1 MPNRGALM
9 NSIITTQNLK
19 RLRLC
24 LRIARH
30 ISIVLFVFFVLTIEF
45 LWQFLQWLNTVV
57 RPEVER
63 VCQQIWTHLNST
75 YQIDRRWQQRVQ
87 KTRTWVKALKPE
99 ARRIVDRAWQT
110 IDRYGADRLE
120 RLIAPLNEHLQKLE
134 EQVALPVP
142 AH

>member
-87 KTRTWVKALKPE
+87 KTRTWVQDLKPE

-120 RLIAPLNEHLQKLE
+120 Q
-134 EQVALPVP
+134 
-142 AH
+142 